1 MGAACRG
8 APSLGNLL
16 ASSLRMSFQGSIQE
30 LPVPDIIQL
39 VSVSG
44 KTGMFMLVR
53 GSERG
58 YIFLRSGRIVH
69 AELGGLT
76 GEEAVYALAIW
87 STGDFQF
94 TPGKEVDTV
103 SIDKTNTS
111 LLMEAARRL
120 DEWKVLARK
129 IPGVDYVPV
138 LKGREVGEPVTLSP
152 PEWNLITR
160 IDGIRTVEELAR
172 ASDSNSFD
180 TAKVLYG
187 LVTSDLIAMRPRDA
201 TPRALHAVATG
212 GGAAS
217 HAGAAGGSGG
227 GAPPAARPSGAT
239 ASPASAGA
247 GPGPGPIPAPTPPL
261 LGDEKKILMILCTR
275 VKQEAETAIG
285 ETNLPGIDRPYKQAL
300 AEIDRGRGVE
310 AVRDLIRQTEKAIA
324 SIRGPAIMKAFQ
336 DKMSLVMQPKV

>member
-1 MGAACRG
+1 
-8 APSLGNLL
+8 
-16 ASSLRMSFQGSIQE
+16 MSFQGSIQE

-53 GSERG
+53 GAERG
-58 YIFLRSGRIVH
+58 YIYLRNGRIVH
-69 AELGGLT
+69 AELGGVT

-94 TPGKEVDTV
+94 TPGKETETA

-129 IPGVDYVPV
+129 VPDVDHVPV
-138 LKGREVGEPVTLSP
+138 LKPRSMGEPVTLSP
-152 PEWNLITR
+152 PEWNLVIR
-160 IDGIRTVEELAR
+160 IDGRKSVEELSR
-172 ASDSNSFD
+172 ATSSNSFE

-187 LVTSDLIAMRPRDA
+187 LVTSDLVDMRPRDA
-201 TPRALHAVATG
+201 QAKAAAL
-212 GGAAS
+212 AA
-217 HAGAAGGSGG
+217 A
-227 GAPPAARPSGAT
+227 
-239 ASPASAGA
+239 
-247 GPGPGPIPAPTPPL
+247 PIPASSSAALSTQAPAAPPSPARPGGIPAPSPPNSV

-275 VKQEAETAIG
+275 VKQEAEGAIG
-285 ETNLPGIDRPYKQAL
+285 EANLPGIDRPYKQAI

-310 AVRDLIRQTEKAIA
+310 AVRDLIRATEKAIS
-324 SIRGPAIMKAFQ
+324 SIRGPAIMKAVQ
-336 DKMSLVMQPKV
+336 EKMSLVMQPKV

>member
-1 MGAACRG
+1 
-8 APSLGNLL
+8 
-16 ASSLRMSFQGSIQE
+16 MSFQGSIQE

-58 YIFLRSGRIVH
+58 FIYLRNGRIVH
-69 AELGGLT
+69 AELGPIS

-94 TPGKEVDTV
+94 TPGKEAETV
-103 SIDKTNTS
+103 TIEKTNTS

-129 IPGVDYVPV
+129 IPGVDYVPT
-138 LKGREVGEPVTLSP
+138 LRAREVGEPITLSP
-152 PEWNLITR
+152 PEWNLVMF
-160 IDGIRTVEELAR
+160 IDGRKSVEDLAR
-172 ASDSNSFD
+172 ATHSNSFD
-180 TAKVLYG
+180 TAKILYG
-187 LVTSDLIAMRPRDA
+187 LVTADLVEMRSREAAARAVTAAPPPTFGA
-201 TPRALHAVATG
+201 TPSAF
-212 GGAAS
+212 
-217 HAGAAGGSGG
+217 
-227 GAPPAARPSGAT
+227 P
-239 ASPASAGA
+239 PASAPRSAPAAA
-247 GPGPGPIPAPTPPL
+247 GSSASIASMASAATAAGV

-285 ETNLPGIDRPYKQAL
+285 ESNLPGLDRPYKQAL

-310 AVRDLIRQTEKAIA
+310 AVRDLIRHTEKAIS

>member
-1 MGAACRG
+1 
-8 APSLGNLL
+8 
-16 ASSLRMSFQGSIQE
+16 MSFQGSIQE

-53 GSERG
+53 GAERG
-58 YIFLRSGRIVH
+58 YIFLKNGRIVH

-94 TPGKEVDTV
+94 TPGKEVETV
-103 SIDKTNTS
+103 TIDKTNTS

-138 LKGREVGEPVTLSP
+138 LKTRDLGEPVTLSP
-152 PEWNLITR
+152 PEWNLIIR
-160 IDGIRTVEELAR
+160 IDGNKTVEELAR
-172 ASDSNSFD
+172 ATASNSFD
-180 TAKVLYG
+180 TAKILYG
-187 LVTSDLIAMRPRDA
+187 LVTADLIQMRPREA
-201 TPRALHAVATG
+201 PPRPTSAP
-212 GGAAS
+212 AS
-217 HAGAAGGSGG
+217 A
-227 GAPPAARPSGAT
+227 APPAT
-239 ASPASAGA
+239 AAPKAGSSPAASR
-247 GPGPGPIPAPTPPL
+247 PV

-285 ETNLPGIDRPYKQAL
+285 ESNLPAIDRPYKQAL

-310 AVRDLIRQTEKAIA
+310 AVRDLIRQTEKAISA
-324 SIRGPAIMKAFQ
+324 IRGPVMMKAFQ

>member
-1 MGAACRG
+1 
-8 APSLGNLL
+8 
-16 ASSLRMSFQGSIQE
+16 MSFQGSISE

-44 KTGMFMLVR
+44 KTGMFLLLRGAER
-53 GSERG
+53 GSI
-58 YIFLRSGRIVH
+58 YLRNGRIVH
-69 AELGGLT
+69 AEVDGVS

-94 TPGKEVDTV
+94 TPGKEIETV
-103 SIDKTNTS
+103 TIDKTNTS

-129 IPGVDYVPV
+129 IPGVEHIPV
-138 LKGREVGEPVTLSP
+138 LKPRDLGEPVTLSP
-152 PEWNLITR
+152 PEWNLVIR
-160 IDGIRTVEELAR
+160 IDGRKTVEELAR
-172 ASDSNSFD
+172 ATSSNSFD

-187 LVTSDLIAMRPRDA
+187 LVTSDLVDMRPGNSAARTAAPAADA
-201 TPRALHAVATG
+201 PVPPRESSAPRPMPSAPSSSP
-212 GGAAS
+212 AAS
-217 HAGAAGGSGG
+217 
-227 GAPPAARPSGAT
+227 APH
-239 ASPASAGA
+239 
-247 GPGPGPIPAPTPPL
+247 PAPA

-275 VKQEAETAIG
+275 VKQEAEGAIG
-285 ETNLPGIDRPYKQAL
+285 EANLPGIDRPYKQAL

-336 DKMSLVMQPKV
+336 EKMSLVMQPKV